1 MRQVVML
8 GALEAVVSRDH
19 VEQLRV
25 LDDEIVDA
33 LDICEGEFMLHATY
47 VKLYEL
53 FPTQP
58 WRPSAL
64 LVGKEGL
71 DHLNTAGG
79 GGGGGG
85 KSVRGSVRDGGKG
98 LARASRAPCTCEEQN
113 DGPVILS
120 SVGLNLTSANRLQHI
135 PGVWDGGWECERQGE
150 TVVVCQRI
158 DERSE

>member
-1 MRQVVML
+1 VLTDIVRLTPPVAHTRCALNHFIESFKTEGPISPQRSVIIYVAGDMRQVVML

-58 WRPSAL
+58 
-64 LVGKEGL
+64 
-71 DHLNTAGG
+71 
-79 GGGGGG
+79 
-85 KSVRGSVRDGGKG
+85 
-98 LARASRAPCTCEEQN
+98 
-113 DGPVILS
+113 
-120 SVGLNLTSANRLQHI
+120 
-135 PGVWDGGWECERQGE
+135 
-150 TVVVCQRI
+150 
-158 DERSE
+158 